1 MVSFGPLISQK
12 PQLIKKTNRKDKARN
27 NEGNAMK
34 MIMKFM
40 KLSEKH
46 LRKGEE
52 EVQEDKISSEK
63 TKKQEQKQE

>member
-1 MVSFGPLISQK
+1 
-12 PQLIKKTNRKDKARN
+12 
-27 NEGNAMK
+27 MK